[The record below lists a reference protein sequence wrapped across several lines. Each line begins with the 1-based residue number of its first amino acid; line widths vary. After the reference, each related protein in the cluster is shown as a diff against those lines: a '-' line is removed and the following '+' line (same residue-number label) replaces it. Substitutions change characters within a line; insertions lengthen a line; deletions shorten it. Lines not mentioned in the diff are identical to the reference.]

1 MFWFC
6 FYIFNTEKEIFMKKI
21 AYALML
27 LGALTLTY
35 SCGGDDDSPPT
46 VADVDEENPTA
57 PANLTQTLSD
67 VTSIDLAWDAA
78 TDNEGV
84 TGYSIFQDGVKVQEN
99 ITATTTTISGLASE
113 SSYNFYVVALDAAGN
128 QSEPSASIDAST
140 ALTFRTSLSEM
151 GVFTAINDNIT
162 PATGVQVYEINSTLF
177 TDYAQK
183 QRLIRLPAGAT
194 MKPNGN
200 DLLPVFPDNTLI
212 AKTFY
217 YNIDDR
223 DPSLG
228 KQVIET
234 RIFLKIAG
242 EWQAADYIWNAN
254 QTEATYTTNGA
265 EAPISYIDLDG
276 NTQNVQYQI
285 PSQQDCF
292 TCHNNYEK
300 TLPIGLKLRSMNF
313 VPSYANQNQLD
324 FFVSQGILEGV
335 TSAGVSVLPD
345 WTNTTDF
352 TLDERARAYIDVN
365 CAHCHQPG
373 GSIQSFGLDFRY
385 ETPFE
390 DTGIYANRGEIE
402 ARFGSTL
409 PTYRMPQLGRTIL
422 HDEALEML
430 IEYIDAL

>member
-1 MFWFC
+1 M
-6 FYIFNTEKEIFMKKI
+6 FMKKI
-21 AYALML
+21 AHILIL
-27 LGALTLTY
+27 LGAFTFIY
-35 SCGGDDDSPPT
+35 SCGGSDDTPPELS
-46 VADVDEENPTA
+46 DVDVENPTA
-57 PANLTQTLSD
+57 PANLMLTLSNE
-67 VTSIDLAWDAA
+67 TSIDLAWDAA

-84 TGYSIFQDGVKVQEN
+84 TSYSVFQDGTMVQDN
-99 ITATTTTISGLASE
+99 ITATSTTVANLTAE
-113 SSYNFYVVALDAAGN
+113 TSYNFYVVAFDAAGN

-140 ALTFRTSLSEM
+140 ALTFRGLLSEM
-151 GVFTAINDNIT
+151 GVFQAINANIT
-162 PATGVQVYEINSTLF
+162 PANGVQLYEINSTLF

-183 QRLIRLPAGAT
+183 QRLIRLPVGTT

-200 DLLPVFPDNTLI
+200 DLLPNFPDNTLI
-212 AKTFY
+212 AKTFF
-217 YNIDDR
+217 YNLDDR

-228 KQVIET
+228 KQIIET

-242 EWQAADYIWNAN
+242 QWQAADYIWNAA
-254 QTEATYTTNGA
+254 QTEATYTIDGSQK
-265 EAPISYIDLDG
+265 PISYIDLNGD
-276 NTQNVQYQI
+276 TQNVAYEI

-292 TCHNNYEK
+292 TCHNNNN
-300 TLPIGLKLRSMNF
+300 TTFPIGLKLRSMNF

-324 FFVSQGILEGV
+324 FFVSKGILEGV

-345 WTNTTDF
+345 WTNTADY

-373 GSIQSFGLDFRY
+373 GSIASFGLDFRF
-385 ETPFE
+385 ETAFD

-409 PTYRMPQLGRTIL
+409 PTYRMPQLGRTII
-422 HDEALEML
+422 HEEALEML